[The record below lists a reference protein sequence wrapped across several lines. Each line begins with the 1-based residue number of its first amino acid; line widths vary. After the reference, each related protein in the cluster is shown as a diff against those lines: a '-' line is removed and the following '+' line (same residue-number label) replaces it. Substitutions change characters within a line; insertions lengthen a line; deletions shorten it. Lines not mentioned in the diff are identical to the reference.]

1 MAGSTEILQEYLVKL
16 GFQTDAISLRKFED
30 SVGKTG
36 KTILKV
42 GIGITAV
49 VAAVEAASAEFAYS
63 MRKVYFQADLA
74 GTSVKNLQ
82 SLTFAAEQFGIS
94 GDAIGSAVHN
104 LAQAFRLNPALSAYA
119 SRLTGINEVGRDT
132 KDVLIDLVKWS
143 KQMPEWQGAQ
153 FMQGL
158 FGMDPDTYHL
168 MRSNIDGIIAQ
179 QHKMIDLY
187 KSLGIDLD
195 NPATK
200 KALLSYATDL
210 DTLGA
215 HFEGLWA
222 SVRIG
227 GAPLF
232 DAMTSSLNRFMDSI
246 TRGDIGTVV
255 YNVFGSYFDKL
266 NAAQDLWEKRQRP
279 QIHPIT
285 TAGALSAQGR
295 VSGSLADW
303 LHPQIGGARNERNN
317 NPGNMKYGPN
327 AIKWGATGKD
337 SGGFAI
343 FPSMAVGFQAMQN
356 LLGQYGSQG
365 TDTVSGIVSR
375 WAPAK
380 DHNNPVAYANFVAKQ
395 MGVTTS
401 QRLNMS
407 DASTRERMASAMSRY
422 EGMNS
427 TRLGGGARSVVVNQT
442 NNTSI
447 KVVGNGA
454 ESTGKAVVAAQSRLY
469 GDALRNINTVMQ

>member
-16 GFQTDAISLRKFED
+16 GFQTDVISLRKFED

-42 GIGITAV
+42 GIGITSV

-200 KALLSYATDL
+200 KALLSYATNL

-215 HFEGLWA
+215 HFESLWA
-222 SVRIG
+222 SIRIG

-232 DAMTSSLNRFMDSI
+232 DSMTSSMTNAMDNLARFLN
-246 TRGDIGTVV
+246 
-255 YNVFGSYFDKL
+255 KL
-266 NAAQDLWEKRQRP
+266 TAAQDEWEKRQQKNKGTRLEGL

-285 TAGALSAQGR
+285 TAGVLSAQGR

-303 LHPQIGGARNERNN
+303 LHPKIGGARNERNN

-327 AIKWGATGKD
+327 AIKLGATGKD

-454 ESTGKAVVAAQSRLY
+454 EATGKAVVAAQSRLY